1 MCDNTDY
8 TGITLEFFPLTI
20 KNLNDGV
27 GGAREGKW
35 CNQCAAVE
43 TLVTPTI
50 AVSICVH
57 VHDYKKADSHSVV
70 TEFKHR
76 RM

>member
-35 CNQCAAVE
+35 CNQCAAVSQISIGLLWRSLAVV
-43 TLVTPTI
+43 LVC
-50 AVSICVH
+50 A
-57 VHDYKKADSHSVV
+57 A
-70 TEFKHR
+70 
-76 RM
+76 